1 MRETSCLEVHI
12 FSCLMSGK
20 PFKVQNSFYCCWIVL
35 RSGQTNSL
43 LMNQLDYQPCFQ
55 KLMKNSNKRSI
66 PSRVKLFK
74 QEQIILNSY
83 QLTTTLK
90 ELLVVLHP
98 TDHKDKLRNLSKALK
113 SIPRILRNK
122 NNRLRKK

>member
-1 MRETSCLEVHI
+1 MLETSCQEVLI
-12 FSCLMSGK
+12 SSCLMSGK

-35 RSGQTNSL
+35 RSGPTSSL
-43 LMNQLDYQPCFQ
+43 LMNQLDYQPCLQ
-55 KLMKNSNKRSI
+55 KLMKNSSKRSM
-66 PSRVKLFK
+66 PSQVKLFK
-74 QEQIILNSY
+74 QEQIILNRY
-83 QLTTTLK
+83 QLTATLK

-122 NNRLRKK
+122 SNRLRKK